1 MIKRILATLFTFLIV
16 FATTA
21 QDITGQWNGLLEIPG
36 SPLRLVFNISESDS
50 GYISTLDSPDQGALG
65 IPVNSTVFKESKL
78 DIAVTALG
86 LTYAAEFTDGKFEGT
101 FTQGGFSLPLAL
113 SRETIEKPALNRP
126 QEPKEPYPY
135 YSEEVSFPN
144 NEANITLAGTL
155 TLPKETG
162 TFPVVV
168 MITGSGPQNR
178 NEELAGHKPFLVISD
193 YLTRKGIGVMRYDD
207 RGAGK
212 STGDFATATSV
223 DFASDVQSAI
233 GYLKTRKEVDKNNI
247 GLIGHSEGGII
258 APMVASQ
265 SKDVNFIVLMA
276 GTGIP
281 GSELLSLQGRLITK
295 AMGKPATE
303 IEKSAEI
310 RDKMINMTVASQDMQ
325 TLKDDLN
332 AYLKN
337 EAQNDEAR
345 ALVPEGTNVEQFIK
359 AQIDFMATPWM
370 VYFLRHDP
378 AKVLEKVSCPVL
390 AINGDKDLQVP
401 AEENLSA
408 IAKALEKA
416 GNKNVT
422 LKTLP
427 GLNHLF
433 QESETGS
440 PTEYA
445 VIEQTFSPGA
455 LQEISNWILKQV
467 E

>member
-1 MIKRILATLFTFLIV
+1 MKGTLTTLLTFVIV
-16 FATTA
+16 FTSVA

-36 SPLRLVFNISESDS
+36 NPLRLVLHIVESDT
-50 GYISTLDSPDQGALG
+50 GYTSTLDSPDQGALG
-65 IPVNSTVFKESKL
+65 IPVNFTSFEDSKL
-78 DIAVTALG
+78 DIVITAFG
-86 LTYAAEFTDGKFEGT
+86 LVYTADLKGEKLEGT
-101 FTQGGFSLPLAL
+101 FTQGGFSLPLEL
-113 SRETIEKPALNRP
+113 SREAIEKPKVNRP
-126 QEPKEPYPY
+126 QEPKEPYSY
-135 YSEEVSFPN
+135 YSEEVNFSN
-144 NEANITLAGTL
+144 TSAEIVLAGTL
-155 TLPKETG
+155 TLPKATG
-162 TFPVVV
+162 TYPVVI

-193 YLTRKGIGVMRYDD
+193 YLTKNGIGVLRYDD
-207 RGAGK
+207 RGAGE
-212 STGDFATATSV
+212 STGDFTTATSV

-233 GYLKTRKEVDKNNI
+233 AYLKTRKEVDKHNI

-258 APMVASQ
+258 APMVAVQ
-265 SKDVNFIVLMA
+265 SKDVKFIVLMA

-281 GSELLSLQGRLITK
+281 GSELLSIQGRLIAK
-295 AMGKPATE
+295 AMGKSDVE

-310 RDKMINMTVASQDMQ
+310 RDKMISMAVASENIQ

-332 AYLKN
+332 TYLVAETQK
-337 EAQNDEAR
+337 EESSAC
-345 ALVPEGTNVEQFIK
+345 VPEGVDTEQLIK

-370 VYFLRHDP
+370 VYLLRHDP
-378 AKVLEKVSCPVL
+378 ANVLEKVNCPVL

-401 AEENLSA
+401 AKENLEA
-408 IAKALEKA
+408 IAKALKKG

-422 LKTLP
+422 LKMLP

-445 VIEQTFSPGA
+445 AIEQTFSPMA
-455 LQEISNWILKQV
+455 LKEISNWILQQV

>member
-1 MIKRILATLFTFLIV
+1 MIKGTLTTLLTFVIV
-16 FATTA
+16 FTSVA

-36 SPLRLVFNISESDS
+36 NPLRLVLHIVESDT
-50 GYISTLDSPDQGALG
+50 GYTSTLDSPDQGALG
-65 IPVNSTVFKESKL
+65 IPVNFTSFEDSKL
-78 DIAVTALG
+78 DIVITALG
-86 LTYAAEFTDGKFEGT
+86 LVYTADLKGEKLEGT
-101 FTQGGFSLPLAL
+101 FTQGGFSLPLEL
-113 SRETIEKPALNRP
+113 SREAIEKPKVNRP
-126 QEPKEPYPY
+126 QEPKEPYSY
-135 YSEEVSFPN
+135 YSEEVNFSN
-144 NEANITLAGTL
+144 TSAEIVLAGTL
-155 TLPKETG
+155 TLPKATG
-162 TFPVVV
+162 TYPVVI

-193 YLTRKGIGVMRYDD
+193 YLTKNGIGVLRYDD
-207 RGAGK
+207 RGAGE
-212 STGDFATATSV
+212 STGDFTTATSV

-233 GYLKTRKEVDKNNI
+233 AYLKTRKEVDKHNI

-258 APMVASQ
+258 APMVAVQ
-265 SKDVNFIVLMA
+265 SKDVKFIVLMA

-281 GSELLSLQGRLITK
+281 GSELLSIQGRLIAK
-295 AMGKPATE
+295 AMGKSDVE

-310 RDKMINMTVASQDMQ
+310 RDKMISMAVASDNIQ

-332 AYLKN
+332 TYLVAETQN
-337 EAQNDEAR
+337 EESSTW
-345 ALVPEGTNVEQFIK
+345 VPEGVDTEQLIK

-370 VYFLRHDP
+370 VYLLRHDP
-378 AKVLEKVSCPVL
+378 ANVLEKVNCPVL

-401 AEENLSA
+401 AKENLEA
-408 IAKALEKA
+408 IAKALKKG

-422 LKTLP
+422 LKMLP

-445 VIEQTFSPGA
+445 AIEQTFSPMA
-455 LQEISNWILKQV
+455 LKEISNWILQQV

>member
-1 MIKRILATLFTFLIV
+1 MKGTLTTLLTFVIV
-16 FATTA
+16 FTSVA

-36 SPLRLVFNISESDS
+36 NPLRLVLHIVESDT
-50 GYISTLDSPDQGALG
+50 GYTSTLDSPDQGALG
-65 IPVNSTVFKESKL
+65 IPVNFTSFEDSKL
-78 DIAVTALG
+78 DIVITALG
-86 LTYAAEFTDGKFEGT
+86 LVYTADLKGEKLEGT
-101 FTQGGFSLPLAL
+101 FTQGGFSLPLEL
-113 SRETIEKPALNRP
+113 SREAIEKPKVNRP
-126 QEPKEPYPY
+126 QEPKEPYSY
-135 YSEEVSFPN
+135 YSEEVNFSN
-144 NEANITLAGTL
+144 TSAEIVLAGTL
-155 TLPKETG
+155 TLPKATG
-162 TFPVVV
+162 TYPVVI

-193 YLTRKGIGVMRYDD
+193 YLTKNGIGVLRYDD
-207 RGAGK
+207 RGAGE
-212 STGDFATATSV
+212 STGDFTTATSV

-233 GYLKTRKEVDKNNI
+233 AYLKTRKEVDKHNI

-258 APMVASQ
+258 APMVAVQ
-265 SKDVNFIVLMA
+265 SKDVKFIVLMA

-281 GSELLSLQGRLITK
+281 GSELLSIQGRLIAK
-295 AMGKPATE
+295 AMGKSDVE

-310 RDKMINMTVASQDMQ
+310 RDKMISMAVASDNIQ

-332 AYLKN
+332 TYLVAETQN
-337 EAQNDEAR
+337 EESSTW
-345 ALVPEGTNVEQFIK
+345 VPEGVDTEQLIK

-370 VYFLRHDP
+370 VYLLRHDP
-378 AKVLEKVSCPVL
+378 ANVLEKVNCPVL

-401 AEENLSA
+401 AKENLEA
-408 IAKALEKA
+408 IAKALKKG

-422 LKTLP
+422 LKMLP

-445 VIEQTFSPGA
+445 AIEQTFSPMA
-455 LQEISNWILKQV
+455 LKEISNWILQQV

>member
-1 MIKRILATLFTFLIV
+1 MIKGTLTTLLTFVIV
-16 FATTA
+16 FTSVA

-36 SPLRLVFNISESDS
+36 NPLRLVLHIVESDT
-50 GYISTLDSPDQGALG
+50 GYTSTLDSPDQGALG
-65 IPVNSTVFKESKL
+65 IPVNFTSFEDSKL
-78 DIAVTALG
+78 DIVITALG
-86 LTYAAEFTDGKFEGT
+86 LVYTADLKGEKLEGT
-101 FTQGGFSLPLAL
+101 FTQGGFSLPLEL
-113 SRETIEKPALNRP
+113 SREAIEKPKVNRP
-126 QEPKEPYPY
+126 QEPKEPYSY
-135 YSEEVSFPN
+135 YSEEVNFSN
-144 NEANITLAGTL
+144 TSAEIVLAGTL
-155 TLPKETG
+155 TLPKATG
-162 TFPVVV
+162 TYPVVI

-193 YLTRKGIGVMRYDD
+193 YLTKNGIGVLRYDD
-207 RGAGK
+207 RGAGE
-212 STGDFATATSV
+212 STGDFTTATSV

-233 GYLKTRKEVDKNNI
+233 AYLKTRKEVDKHNI

-258 APMVASQ
+258 APMVAVQ
-265 SKDVNFIVLMA
+265 SKDVKFIVLMA

-281 GSELLSLQGRLITK
+281 GSELLSIQGRLIAK
-295 AMGKPATE
+295 AMGKSDVE

-310 RDKMINMTVASQDMQ
+310 RDKMISMAVASENIQ

-332 AYLKN
+332 TYLVAETQK
-337 EAQNDEAR
+337 EESSAW
-345 ALVPEGTNVEQFIK
+345 VPEGVDTEQLIK

-370 VYFLRHDP
+370 VYLLRHDP
-378 AKVLEKVSCPVL
+378 ANVLEKVNCPVL

-401 AEENLSA
+401 AKENLEA
-408 IAKALEKA
+408 IAKALKKG

-422 LKTLP
+422 LKMLP

-445 VIEQTFSPGA
+445 AIEQTFSPMA
-455 LQEISNWILKQV
+455 LKEISNWILQQV

>member
-1 MIKRILATLFTFLIV
+1 MIKRTLVTLLTLLIV
-16 FATTA
+16 FTTVA
-21 QDITGQWNGLLEIPG
+21 QDITGKWNGLLEVPG

-50 GYISTLDSPDQGALG
+50 GYSSTLDSPDQGALG
-65 IPVNSTVFKESKL
+65 IPVNSTIFKASKL

-86 LTYAAEFTDGKFEGT
+86 LTYAAEFIDGKFEGT
-101 FTQGGFSLPLAL
+101 FTQGGFTLPLAL

-135 YSEEVSFPN
+135 YSEEVSFKN
-144 NEANITLAGTL
+144 NQENITLAGTL
-155 TLPKETG
+155 TLPEETG

-178 NEELAGHKPFLVISD
+178 NEELARHKPFLVISD
-193 YLTRKGIGVMRYDD
+193 YLTKNGIGVLRYDD

-212 STGDFATATSV
+212 STGDFAAATSV
-223 DFASDVQSAI
+223 DFASDVESAI
-233 GYLKTRKEVDKNNI
+233 AYLKTRKEVDKKNI
-247 GLIGHSEGGII
+247 GLIGHSEGGVI
-258 APMVASQ
+258 APMVASR
-265 SKDVNFIVLMA
+265 SKDVKFIVLMA

-281 GSELLSLQGRLITK
+281 GSELLSLQGRLI
-295 AMGKPATE
+295 AQVMGDSESE

-310 RDKMINMTVASQDMQ
+310 RDKMIAMTVTSKDLQ
-325 TLKDDLN
+325 TLRDDLN
-332 AYLKN
+332 AYLKG

-359 AQIDFMATPWM
+359 AQVDFMATPWM
-370 VYFLRHDP
+370 VYFLRHNP

-408 IAKALEKA
+408 MAKALEKA

-422 LKTLP
+422 LKTLS

-440 PTEYA
+440 PVEYA
-445 VIEQTFSPGA
+445 AIEQTFSPKA
-455 LQEISNWILKQV
+455 LKEISDWILKQV